1 MFLFAIIVSNIY
13 IMVSYIIGGL
23 IMPFKRQRPDLV
35 LSEADTTKLQTISKS
50 RKEPY
55 AKVRRA
61 GILLSYSRNESIN
74 SIAKK
79 VGVSRPTVEKC
90 IDKALRGG
98 IETALVD
105 LKRSGGPPSIST
117 DAKIWV
123 INLACTKPKDHGYAS
138 ELWTISQ
145 LAKHVRKNCEAA
157 GHTCLSNAGKSTI
170 HRILNKASIKPH
182 KIQYYLEKRDPEF
195 EEKMAQVLYVYKE
208 VEILNEKLENDEIEQ
223 NFATLS
229 YDEKPGIQAIEN
241 IAADLSPV
249 VGEKSTWSRDYE
261 YRRHGTLSLLAGIDL
276 HDGRVIGIVRDRHR
290 SREFIEFLEKVDS
303 EYPKEWKLRIILDN
317 HSAHISKE
325 TMSALSKYPNRF
337 EFIFTPKH
345 GSWLNL
351 IEMFFSKMSRSF
363 LRAIRVKSKDEL
375 RDRIMKYLDEINIEP
390 VVFRWKYKL
399 DEILV

>member
-1 MFLFAIIVSNIY
+1 MYRFAIMISNAY
-13 IMVSYIIGGL
+13 IMVSQIYGGL
-23 IMPFKRQRPDLV
+23 IMPFQRKRPDLV
-35 LSEADTTKLQTISKS
+35 LSDEDNAKLQTIAKS
-50 RKEPY
+50 GKEPF

-61 GILLSYSRNESIN
+61 KMLLSYSMNESIN

-79 VGVSRPTVEKC
+79 VMVSRPTVEKC
-90 IDKALRGG
+90 IDKALSGG
-98 IETALVD
+98 IAVALLD
-105 LKRSGGPPSIST
+105 LKRKGGPPSITADS
-117 DAKIWV
+117 KIWV
-123 INLACTKPKDHGYAS
+123 VNLACIKPKDIGYAAEFWS
-138 ELWTISQ
+138 IRQ
-145 LAKHVRKNCEAA
+145 LASHVRKNCEAA
-157 GHTCLSNAGKSTI
+157 GHTCLSKAGKSTI
-170 HRILNKASIKPH
+170 HRILNEASIKPH
-182 KIQYYLEKRDPEF
+182 KIQYYLEKRDSEF

-208 VEILNEKLENDEIEQ
+208 IEILNKKLENDEIER
-223 NFATLS
+223 NFTTLS

-249 VGEKSTWSRDYE
+249 VGEKSTWARDYE

-276 HDGRVIGIVRDRHR
+276 HDGRVIGLVRDRHR

>member
-1 MFLFAIIVSNIY
+1 
-13 IMVSYIIGGL
+13 
-23 IMPFKRQRPDLV
+23 MPFQRKRPDLI
-35 LSEADTTKLQTISKS
+35 LSNEDKAKLQVIAKS
-50 RKEPY
+50 GKEPY

-61 GILLSYSRNESIN
+61 KMLIAYSRNEPIN

-79 VGVSRPTVEKC
+79 VMVSRPTVEKC
-90 IDKALRGG
+90 VDKALTGG
-98 IETALVD
+98 IEIALSD
-105 LKRSGGPPSIST
+105 LKRKGGPASITAGS
-117 DAKIWV
+117 KIWV
-123 INLACTKPKDHGYAS
+123 VNLACIKPKDIGYAA

-145 LAKHVRKNCEAA
+145 LASHVQKKCTAA
-157 GHTCLSNAGKSTI
+157 GHPCLNKAGKSTI
-170 HRILNKASIKPH
+170 HRILNEGSIKPH
-182 KIQYYLEKRDPEF
+182 KIKYYLEKRDPEF

-208 VEILNEKLENDEIEQ
+208 IEILNEKLEKNDIKRK
-223 NFATLS
+223 FTTLS

-241 IAADLSPV
+241 VAADLAPV
-249 VGEKSTWSRDYE
+249 AGKKPTWARDYE
-261 YRRHGTLSLLAGIDL
+261 YHRHGTLSLLAGIDL
-276 HDGRVIGIVRDRHR
+276 HDGRVIGLVRDRHR

-325 TMSALSKYPNRF
+325 TMSALAKYPNRF

-351 IEMFFSKMSRSF
+351 VEMFFSKMSRSF

-375 RDRIMKYLDEINIEP
+375 RERIMKYLDEINIEP

-399 DEILV
+399 DEIIV

>member
-1 MFLFAIIVSNIY
+1 MFAIMLDNYY
-13 IMVSYIIGGL
+13 IMISQIFGEL
-23 IMPFKRQRPDLV
+23 IMPFQRKRPDLV
-35 LSEADTTKLQTISKS
+35 LSDEDNAKLQTIAKS
-50 RKEPY
+50 GKEPF
-55 AKVRRA
+55 AKVSRA
-61 GILLSYSRNESIN
+61 KMLLAYSMNESIN

-79 VGVSRPTVEKC
+79 VMVSRPTVEKC
-90 IDKALRGG
+90 VNKALSGG
-98 IETALVD
+98 IEVALSD
-105 LKRSGGPPSIST
+105 LKRKGGPPSITVDS
-117 DAKIWV
+117 KIWV
-123 INLACTKPKDHGYAS
+123 VNIACIKPKDIGYAA

-145 LAKHVRKNCEAA
+145 LASHVRKNCDDV
-157 GHTCLSNAGKSTI
+157 GHTCLSKAGKSTI
-170 HRILNKASIKPH
+170 HRILNEASIKPH
-182 KIQYYLEKRDPEF
+182 KIKYYLEKRDPEF
-195 EEKMAQVLYVYKE
+195 EVKMAQVLYVYKE
-208 VEILNEKLENDEIEQ
+208 IEILNEKLKNDESER

-249 VGEKSTWSRDYE
+249 VGEKSTWARDYE

-276 HDGRVIGIVRDRHR
+276 HDGRVIGLVRDRHR

-351 IEMFFSKMSRSF
+351 IEIFFSKMSRSF

-375 RDRIMKYLDEINIEP
+375 KDRIMKYLDEINIEP

>member
-1 MFLFAIIVSNIY
+1 
-13 IMVSYIIGGL
+13 
-23 IMPFKRQRPDLV
+23 MPFERKRPDLV
-35 LSEADTTKLQTISKS
+35 LSKEDNAKLQTIAKS
-50 RKEPY
+50 GKEPF
-55 AKVRRA
+55 ARVRRA
-61 GILLSYSRNESIN
+61 KILLSYSQNESIN

-79 VGVSRPTVEKC
+79 VTVSRPTVEKC
-90 IDKALRGG
+90 VDKALSGG
-98 IETALVD
+98 IEVALSD
-105 LKRSGGPPSIST
+105 LRRKGGPPSITAES
-117 DAKIWV
+117 KIWV
-123 INLACTKPKDHGYAS
+123 VNLACQKPKDIGYAA

-145 LAKHVRKNCEAA
+145 LASHVRKNCKTSGHPCLGKAA
-157 GHTCLSNAGKSTI
+157 KSTI
-170 HRILNKASIKPH
+170 HRILNEVSIKPH
-182 KIQYYLEKRDPEF
+182 KIKYYLEKRDPEF

-208 VEILNEKLENDEIEQ
+208 IEMLNEKLEHNEIKR

-249 VGEKSTWSRDYE
+249 VGEKSTWVRDYE

-276 HDGRVIGIVRDRHR
+276 HDGRVIGLVRDRHR

-303 EYPKEWKLRIILDN
+303 EYPKEWKVRIILDN

-337 EFIFTPKH
+337 EFVFTTKH

-363 LRAIRVKSKDEL
+363 LSAIRVKSKDEL
-375 RDRIMKYLDEINIEP
+375 RKRIMKYLDEVNMYP

-399 DEILV
+399 EDMII

>member
-1 MFLFAIIVSNIY
+1 
-13 IMVSYIIGGL
+13 
-23 IMPFKRQRPDLV
+23 MPFERKRPDLV
-35 LSEADTTKLQTISKS
+35 LSKEDNAKLQTIAKS
-50 RKEPY
+50 GKEPF
-55 AKVRRA
+55 ARVRRA
-61 GILLSYSRNESIN
+61 KILLSYSQNESIN

-79 VGVSRPTVEKC
+79 VTVSRPTVEKC
-90 IDKALRGG
+90 VDKALSGG
-98 IETALVD
+98 IEVALSD
-105 LKRSGGPPSIST
+105 LRRKGGPPSITAES
-117 DAKIWV
+117 KIWV
-123 INLACTKPKDHGYAS
+123 VNLACQKPKDIGYAA

-145 LAKHVRKNCEAA
+145 LASHVRKNCKTSGHPCLGKAA
-157 GHTCLSNAGKSTI
+157 KSTI
-170 HRILNKASIKPH
+170 HRILNEVSIKPH
-182 KIQYYLEKRDPEF
+182 KIKYYLEKRDPEF

-208 VEILNEKLENDEIEQ
+208 IEMLNEKLEHNEIKR

-249 VGEKSTWSRDYE
+249 VGEKSTWVRDYE

-276 HDGRVIGIVRDRHR
+276 HDGRVIGLVRDRHR

-303 EYPKEWKLRIILDN
+303 EYPKEWKVRIILDN

-337 EFIFTPKH
+337 EFVFTPKH

-375 RDRIMKYLDEINIEP
+375 RKRIMKYLDEVNMYP

-399 DEILV
+399 EDMII

>member
-1 MFLFAIIVSNIY
+1 
-13 IMVSYIIGGL
+13 
-23 IMPFKRQRPDLV
+23 MPFQRQRPDLV
-35 LSEADTTKLQTISKS
+35 LTDEDTKKLQTISNS
-50 RKEPY
+50 RKEPFE
-55 AKVRRA
+55 KVRRA
-61 GILLSYSRNESIN
+61 KMLLAYSKNYSIN
-74 SIAKK
+74 SIAKTI
-79 VGVSRPTVEKC
+79 GVSRPTVEKC
-90 IDKALRGG
+90 VDKALSGG
-98 IETALVD
+98 VEMALSD
-105 LKRSGGPPSIST
+105 LKRKGAQPSITADS
-117 DAKIWV
+117 KIWV
-123 INLACTKPKDHGYAS
+123 VNLACIKPKTLGLSS

-145 LAKHVRKNCEAA
+145 LASYVRKKCETA
-157 GHTCLSNAGKSTI
+157 GHKCLIKAGKSTI
-170 HRILNKASIKPH
+170 YRILNEASIKPH

-208 VEILNEKLENDEIEQ
+208 IEILNKKLENDEIQQ
-223 NFATLS
+223 NFTTLS

-241 IAADLSPV
+241 MAADLSPL
-249 VGEKSTWSRDYE
+249 VGKRSTWGRDYE

-276 HDGRVIGIVRDRHR
+276 HDGRVIGLVRHRHR

-303 EYPKEWKLRIILDN
+303 QYPKDWKLRIILDN
-317 HSAHISKE
+317 HSSHISKE

-375 RDRIMKYLDEINIEP
+375 KDRIIKYLDEINIDP